1 MSSEA
6 GKPSASWRA
15 VGFDLD
21 GTLFDHQGAAT
32 AAVNQFVL
40 GLGHEPTA
48 ALAAAWF
55 EFETKHFETWRDGR
69 ITFTEQR
76 RLRVRDFLSLLGM
89 RAPDDTDAMDALFDR
104 YLTAYQQSWRA
115 FDEAEPLLRRLHA
128 QGTRVGVLTNGNHAQ
143 QVAKLEATGL
153 AALVDVICT
162 SEEIGYPKPDPRAFE
177 ILAERLRVPISE
189 MVFVGDN
196 PGHDID
202 GARAVGMSAGL
213 VDHSAEPPVGIE
225 AALHAAREA

>member
-6 GKPSASWRA
+6 GDPLDAWRA

-21 GTLFDHQGAAT
+21 GTLFDHQGAAA
-32 AAVNQFVL
+32 AAVNHFVL

-76 RLRVRDFLSLLGM
+76 RLRMGDFLSLLGM

-104 YLTAYQQSWRA
+104 YLTAYQRSWRA
-115 FDEAEPLLRRLHA
+115 FDEAEPLLRRLRA
-128 QGTRVGVLTNGNHAQ
+128 QGTRIGVLTNGNHAQ

-153 AALVDVICT
+153 APLVDVVCT
-162 SEEIGYPKPDPRAFE
+162 SEQIGYAKPNPRAFQL
-177 ILAERLRVPISE
+177 LAERLDVPVSE
-189 MVFVGDN
+189 MAFVGDN
-196 PGHDID
+196 PEHDID
-202 GARAVGMSAGL
+202 GARAAGMRAGL
-213 VDHSAEPPVGIE
+213 VDHTAEAPVGIE
-225 AALHAAREA
+225 AALHAAQEA